1 MTTTTDTPPVTVR
14 EHKTETYLRVAFDEP
29 IPSWDHPFYPSY
41 EITSAVVTSAVWLV
55 DDQDGPSDEPYVT
68 TTFYGFPLTAKGVR
82 DKRNPRAVMV
92 PSTYV
97 PDAVCAA
104 VAAMV

>member
-1 MTTTTDTPPVTVR
+1 MTTDTLSITVR
-14 EHKTETYLRVAFDEP
+14 EHKVETYKRISFDEP
-29 IPSWDHPFYPSY
+29 IKSIDVYGSAY
-41 EITSAVVTSAVWLV
+41 EITSAVVTSVIWLV
-55 DDQDGPSDEPYVT
+55 DDEDGPSDEPYVS
-68 TTFYGFPLTAKGVR
+68 TTFYGYPLTAKGLR

-104 VAAMV
+104 VAAMA